1 MHVAGR
7 RSLENALSSALDAR
21 SDILAAD
28 KGPLSI
34 MQTKELRPNQ
44 SGNRI
49 FTTSTAP
56 YQALL
61 IVEPNQIYVW
71 MFDVATQFT
80 AYFSVQEITDDSYY
94 YYGTPYNAHVSAN
107 FMLDDTQLYEQLQ

>member
-1 MHVAGR
+1 MHIAGR
-7 RSLENALSSALDAR
+7 NSLENALSSALDAR
-21 SDILAAD
+21 QDILAAD

-34 MQTKELRPNQ
+34 TKTTELRPNQ

-49 FTTSTAP
+49 FATNTAP

-94 YYGTPYNAHVSAN
+94 YYGNPYNANVSAN
-107 FMLDDTQLYEQLQ
+107 FMLDDSKLYEQLQ